1 MINLFEEL
9 LQRSDTLKTI
19 NRINT
24 NEAYYKKTGKGK
36 YEVIG
41 IFYDAIYKYSVLF
54 DDVIYYDKY
63 IEEVDYIFKK
73 FSDIDGVIRG
83 INKVLSRLIVELGNR
98 DKKNFINYVVDKYI
112 DHGYLLHAFNGVYL
126 SEIKANGFKIDQY
139 RNYYEDFKRAQEILD
154 KYDCNYI
161 DKDFNEKEIV
171 FTDNMALAYYYS
183 LRCPG
188 YFYKYICGADFNNSG
203 DAYTKKN
210 YERCLMNVKKL
221 IYTYNIEG
229 EDKNFL
235 LDLFDKEWKLLEND
249 THTVSNFMMIK
260 RSFISDE
267 LFDIDGFIARY
278 SKEEYEFI
286 LERLLNVDNNY
297 RFSGDIDSNNIRF
310 ISIRNKEERN
320 ETKKVEFNEF
330 DYTNSYGKVSFLL
343 LIGSILITLGV
354 IITLVFI

>member
-1 MINLFEEL
+1 
-9 LQRSDTLKTI
+9 
-19 NRINT
+19 
-24 NEAYYKKTGKGK
+24 
-36 YEVIG
+36 
-41 IFYDAIYKYSVLF
+41 
-54 DDVIYYDKY
+54 
-63 IEEVDYIFKK
+63 
-73 FSDIDGVIRG
+73 
-83 INKVLSRLIVELGNR
+83 
-98 DKKNFINYVVDKYI
+98 
-112 DHGYLLHAFNGVYL
+112 
-126 SEIKANGFKIDQY
+126 
-139 RNYYEDFKRAQEILD
+139 
-154 KYDCNYI
+154 
-161 DKDFNEKEIV
+161 
-171 FTDNMALAYYYS
+171 
-183 LRCPG
+183 
-188 YFYKYICGADFNNSG
+188 
-203 DAYTKKN
+203 
-210 YERCLMNVKKL
+210 MNVKKL

-235 LDLFDKEWKLLEND
+235 LDLFDREWKLLEND

-297 RFSGDIDSNNIRF
+297 RFSGDIDSNNIKF
-310 ISIRNKEERN
+310 ISIRNKEEKA